1 MHTTPMP
8 EEQKEQIALFDTQGK
23 QVGTKERAAAERDR
37 DRVGLCFVWAAYT
50 APDNTV
56 RMLLQT
62 RSRPGD
68 PYLGSLD
75 SPAAG
80 HIQADEYHGETARRE
95 FAEEVGVELDPT
107 ELVFLGQLHLEDP
120 SERYLRHAMQFFY
133 LCTRPIALDETVFNK
148 EVSAFVEVTLAD
160 FDDLV
165 SGRSASIQ
173 GQTRYEETPNE
184 IRPQEITPA
193 AFADYPEQIMHA
205 IRRSAYAIDA
215 YLKNDQVDAAIWS
228 SPTG

>member
-1 MHTTPMP
+1 
-8 EEQKEQIALFDTQGK
+8 
-23 QVGTKERAAAERDR
+23 
-37 DRVGLCFVWAAYT
+37 
-50 APDNTV
+50 
-56 RMLLQT
+56 
-62 RSRPGD
+62 
-68 PYLGSLD
+68 
-75 SPAAG
+75 
-80 HIQADEYHGETARRE
+80 
-95 FAEEVGVELDPT
+95 
-107 ELVFLGQLHLEDP
+107 
-120 SERYLRHAMQFFY
+120 MQFFY

-193 AFADYPEQIMHA
+193 AFAAYSEQIMHA
-205 IRRSAYAIDA
+205 IRRSVCAIDA
-215 YLKNDQVDAAIWS
+215 YLKNNQVDAAIWS